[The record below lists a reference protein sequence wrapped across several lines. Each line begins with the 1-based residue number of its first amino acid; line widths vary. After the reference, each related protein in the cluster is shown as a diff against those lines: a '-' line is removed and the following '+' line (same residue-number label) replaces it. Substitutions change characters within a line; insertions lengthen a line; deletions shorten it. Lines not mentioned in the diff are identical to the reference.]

1 MSAGATAR
9 KGELKK
15 FRRYGPA
22 VLPLC
27 CDTYG
32 RWGPSA
38 LRWWRELSKLVA
50 ETDPDLAGRG
60 SWAQADLLSRWWA
73 ETSVA
78 LQRANADAV
87 FAAVNIASRWLWTR
101 DRAFLTNSFGTK
113 STPYEF
119 LVETVAFWECY
130 LEADEHGILHDYN
143 DCVGELCDRTNEVD
157 NDPLMTLA
165 LLRLAV
171 NALLSASAALGWAV
185 AWAPVSEAARCRH
198 CRT

>member
-1 MSAGATAR
+1 MQATFYAASA
-9 KGELKK
+9 
-15 FRRYGPA
+15 
-22 VLPLC
+22 
-27 CDTYG
+27 
-32 RWGPSA
+32 SNH
-38 LRWWRELSKLVA
+38 
-50 ETDPDLAGRG
+50 
-60 SWAQADLLSRWWA
+60 ADLTDSYVQGMLEFVPKARESARDEFNCPGLNFAAAIGPWGMFSA
-73 ETSVA
+73 HVGDCGMR
-78 LQRANADAV
+78 QDAV

-165 LLRLAV
+165 LLRFVV
-171 NALLSASAALGWAV
+171 NALLSVSVALAAV
-185 AWAPVSEAARCRH
+185 ASVGVLG
-198 CRT
+198 

>member
-1 MSAGATAR
+1 MFSAH
-9 KGELKK
+9 
-15 FRRYGPA
+15 
-22 VLPLC
+22 
-27 CDTYG
+27 
-32 RWGPSA
+32 
-38 LRWWRELSKLVA
+38 
-50 ETDPDLAGRG
+50 AGDCGMR
-60 SWAQADLLSRWWA
+60 Q
-73 ETSVA
+73 
-78 LQRANADAV
+78 DAV

-165 LLRLAV
+165 LLRFAV
-171 NALLSASAALGWAV
+171 NALLSASVALGRDASKRPQWRGLLCSL
-185 AWAPVSEAARCRH
+185 APLPTKEINGTTVFVTNSVGSSCALL
-198 CRT
+198 